1 MSYHWS
7 TIPFASLYGAIQ
19 LNQLDIELKLAA
31 ELQFDLQNLLLKPKR
46 SDASRLKLE
55 QGKLT
60 FSDGIDYQLNEK
72 FVMDTNKLADELN
85 LDELAAAELLYH
97 ACQNEQKSSGIS
109 ALDSAKAAYYARRQY
124 ILQIVTYYLCKS
136 AAEGPQTAFLS
147 KLSYDTILSCYQ
159 SIEQEL
165 DDIKQLVDRSRLM
178 GSLSDPRFFKPII
191 YRRDSLFGEHQLLGE
206 LYFAKVSLSGMQPT
220 EFDKIFN
227 HFTSFNTNDILVM
240 SYLPGTMKQISELE
254 RYSDEEV
261 KNIHRNL
268 TGLTQDL
275 HKLAENPIKA
285 FLVLVF
291 LTNFIQWCKSE
302 SSRTKQF
309 DFTSS
314 VENPIK
320 LLISIGALEQFLS
333 LAAEISKPELCTDP
347 RADLMYDFRLFL
359 QQHIP
364 KLSPIRFLDVDADA
378 TNQLKRA
385 IQQQRLSG
393 NLTVDETDAEIIYIP
408 TKVYSFESHFSD
420 FCASVFSEFVHSFVK
435 NAAFVLTHLRD
446 MEEDLL
452 LLSDSLELD
461 VLSKNADLERFYLA
475 VYYLY
480 RSRPQLSAQ
489 FWEDSSSSLYGFLQW
504 ASRCNSPLII
514 STFCCLLSAL
524 SNSNENAINAFNF
537 LQLTNTST
545 QELSLKTPGG
555 GSTSISNRFSCVSW
569 SSIFSS
575 LAFYSKQLSTKLSI
589 NLSDHSYSL
598 QQSTD
603 TERNVIVQL
612 GEDSLIFLSGFFQLI
627 SDIARNS
634 DRARA
639 ELYESDNRQLISIL
653 TELLKANTPLSG
665 SILIVISSLVGD
677 GVNERQQVWQILDFW
692 IFSKHSKPRQSSS
705 VLKDVFL
712 SSLKSPSEVI
722 GFSTLVLKLLQPLKT
737 QDDFFDQI
745 EIPFPL
751 DLGSNYRSQGIWPYV
766 EFLSMDIFVELTNK
780 KYAEDYTTPL
790 QLAILS
796 LWETCLAQLDPE
808 MIMDAS
814 ACNLKDLDNI
824 TACKNIIQY
833 LQSHPGSAVLTFL
846 YRMPVH
852 SALFTIAN
860 LGIDKLNEFEPQSK
874 ESKLLLKS
882 LNVIELILDRESF
895 YTDELLPIL
904 TLHDNPFYNPSAIST
919 GGLQSFVEALLLNLP
934 LLANIALYVGVSN
947 SEISRVALSIFKK
960 VTLYSS
966 SKGIAELSL
975 GSRLLRKDKV
985 LTMLET
991 IDEST
996 RIRYSFIEQIEA
1008 PIVEPQSITLKVELL
1023 QFLNQNLPSTPGAAT
1038 VSHFLLGLDTRS
1050 MTIGEKNDLGCIAS
1064 EKSLLKSMVTL
1075 LRSIL
1080 QELKKLTDIEYF
1092 PMRISALCLEIIYK
1106 LVKSLHS
1113 PYEILD
1119 FMRDIEDS
1127 NLFVDLLTTT
1137 SKIGLETLWNGRT
1150 FDSTFNSKNLFVTQ
1164 GGSMC
1169 ALIAFTVYRSLILQ
1183 LVALELRHASLYGSY
1198 SLTRKYVNLLIDSKS
1213 YSTGSP
1219 RLFEFLDVLEF
1230 RPKNSIER
1238 VNAAFEKFNFDHILK
1253 KITIKTAFTREDIN
1267 GFAYDLS
1274 IVDRISALVGKE
1286 SQSLGLLS
1294 LKGQSEN
1301 LRYFKEEFVQLKKLL
1316 IASISF
1322 DSFKFNQLQCLHS
1335 WALLTQI
1342 ILNDGGLERNIRVS
1356 FIFEVFES
1364 IVPQLIDY
1372 LNFDV
1377 AYAQDLTS
1385 LCICLFRLY
1394 EVDKANIQMSESDRE
1409 AAALLDSTR
1418 LFPVFKT
1425 SVIGIMSPQST
1436 PTIKADLYVLANNY
1450 LRQSAVNKSV
1460 LTEVMIFIRSADQKF
1475 IGSICNDSLTAEG
1488 SCKITALLLLE
1499 TLLKISISLQG
1510 SKLKGSFLIETVLQN
1525 NYLLLQVQRIKSMD
1539 DIVLACLCDG
1549 RPRMSVDSLLYEL
1562 TTFKTV
1568 FCLLTRIAQTSIGA
1582 KQLLQCDIFKAI
1594 TDCSFLAEDP
1604 EIGLTLLLESTGNDG
1619 FGERKSTEIIFSLD
1633 SSLSHNDNK
1642 LEGVSLYDLYI
1653 PIFRLVC
1660 STLIS
1665 LGPQNERCIKKAKQ
1679 LTVHFSKL
1687 ITAILKKDLS
1697 RGKKDTKDIGETE
1710 ASEDSRSRDLNEMV
1724 KLITLLD
1731 TLIT

>member
-7 TIPFASLYGAIQ
+7 TVPFASLYGAIQ
-19 LNQLDIELKLAA
+19 LNQLDNQLRLTA

-46 SDASRLKLE
+46 CDASRSKLE

-60 FSDGIDYQLNEK
+60 FSDGVDYQLNET
-72 FVMDTNKLADELN
+72 FVMDASKLADELN
-85 LDELAAAELLYH
+85 LEELAAAELLYY

-124 ILQIVTYYLCKS
+124 ILQIVTYYLCRS
-136 AAEGPQTAFLS
+136 SSEGLQTEFLS
-147 KLSYDTILSCYQ
+147 ELSYDTIFSCYQ

-165 DDIKQLVDRSRLM
+165 DEIKQLVDRSRLM
-178 GSLSDPRFFKPII
+178 GSLSDPSFFKPII
-191 YRRDSLFGEHQLLGE
+191 YRRDSLFREHQLLGE
-206 LYFAKVSLSGMQPT
+206 LYFAKVSLHGMQST
-220 EFDKIFN
+220 AFERIFN
-227 HFTSFNTNDILVM
+227 HFTTFSTNDILVM
-240 SYLPGTMKQISELE
+240 SYIPGTMKHVSELE
-254 RYSDEEV
+254 RYSDEDV
-261 KNIHRNL
+261 KNMHHKFVE
-268 TGLTQDL
+268 LTQDSQ
-275 HKLAENPIKA
+275 KLAENPIKA

-291 LTNFIQWCKSE
+291 LTKFIEWCKSE
-302 SSRTKQF
+302 SSRAKQF

-320 LLISIGALEQFLS
+320 MLISIGALEQFLS
-333 LAAEISKPELCTDP
+333 LASEISKPEFCTDP

-364 KLSPIRFLDVDADA
+364 KFSPFRFLDVDTDA

-385 IQQQRLSG
+385 IQQQRLNG
-393 NLTVDETDAEIIYIP
+393 NLTADETEAEIIYIP
-408 TKVYSFESHFSD
+408 TKVYSFEPHFSD
-420 FCASVFSEFVHSFVK
+420 FCASIFSEFVHSFVK

-461 VLSKNADLERFYLA
+461 ILSKNADLERFYLA

-504 ASRCNSPLII
+504 ASRCNSPLIV
-514 STFCCLLSAL
+514 STFCCLLAAL
-524 SNSNENAINAFNF
+524 SNSSENAINAFNF

-545 QELSLKTPGG
+545 QELSLKTPIG
-555 GSTSISNRFSCVSW
+555 GSTSISSRFSCVSW

-575 LAFYSKQLSTKLSI
+575 LAIYNKLLSSKLPV
-589 NLSDHSYSL
+589 NLSDHSYSIH
-598 QQSTD
+598 QSTD
-603 TERNVIVQL
+603 VENNVVVQL

-639 ELYESDNRQLISIL
+639 ELYESDNRQLIAIL

-665 SILIVISSLVGD
+665 SVLMVISSLVGD
-677 GVNERQQVWQILDFW
+677 GVNERQQVWQIMDSW
-692 IFSKHSKPRQSSS
+692 IFSKHLKLRHSSA
-705 VLKDVFL
+705 VLSDVFL
-712 SSLKSPSEVI
+712 SSLKSPAEVI

-737 QDDFFDQI
+737 QEEIFDPI
-745 EIPFPL
+745 EISFPL

-766 EFLSMDIFVELTNK
+766 EFLSTDIFVELTKK

-790 QLAILS
+790 QLTILS
-796 LWETCLAQLDPE
+796 LWETCLAQLQPE
-808 MIMDAS
+808 LIMDAS

-833 LQSHPGSAVLTFL
+833 LQSHPGTAVLTFL

-852 SALFTIAN
+852 NALFAIAN
-860 LGIDKLNEFEPQSK
+860 LGIDKLNELDSESK
-874 ESKLLLKS
+874 ESKLLLKA
-882 LNVIELILDRESF
+882 LNVIELLLDRESF

-904 TLHDNPFYNPSAIST
+904 TLPDNPFYSPSAIST

-934 LLANIALYVGVSN
+934 LLANIALYVGVAN
-947 SEISRVALSIFKK
+947 SEISKVALSIFKK
-960 VTLYSS
+960 ATLCSS
-966 SKGIAELSL
+966 SKGIAEFSL

-996 RIRYSFIEQIEA
+996 RIRYAFIEQLEA
-1008 PIVEPQSITLKVELL
+1008 PIVEPHSVSLKAEVL
-1023 QFLNQNLPSTPGAAT
+1023 QFINQNLPSTSGIAT

-1050 MTIGEKNDLGCIAS
+1050 MTIGEKNDLGYIAS
-1064 EKSLLKSMVTL
+1064 EKSLLKSIVTL

-1080 QELKKLTDIEYF
+1080 QEFRKVVDIEYF
-1092 PMRISALCLEIIYK
+1092 PVRISALCLEIIYK

-1113 PYEILD
+1113 PYELLS
-1119 FMRDIEDS
+1119 FLRDIEDS

-1137 SKIGLETLWNGRT
+1137 KKIGLETFWNGRI
-1150 FDSTFNSKNLFVTQ
+1150 FDSRINSKNPFVTQ

-1169 ALIAFTVYRSLILQ
+1169 ALIAFTMFRSLILQ
-1183 LVALELRHASLYGSY
+1183 LVALELRHTSLYGSY
-1198 SLTRKYVNLLIDSKS
+1198 SLTRKYVNLLIDSKN
-1213 YSTGSP
+1213 YGTGSP

-1230 RPKNSIER
+1230 KPKNMIER
-1238 VNAAFEKFNFDHILK
+1238 ANAAFEKFNFEYILK
-1253 KITIKTAFTREDIN
+1253 KIAIKTSFTREDIN
-1267 GFAYDLS
+1267 GFAYDMS
-1274 IVDRISALVGKE
+1274 VIDRICVLVGKE

-1294 LKGQSEN
+1294 LRGQSEN
-1301 LRYFKEEFVQLKKLL
+1301 LDYFKKEFLQLKKLL
-1316 IASISF
+1316 TASVSF
-1322 DSFKFNQLQCLHS
+1322 DNFKFHQLQCLHS
-1335 WALLTQI
+1335 WALLTQV
-1342 ILNDGGLERNIRVS
+1342 ILNDGGLERNIRIS

-1364 IVPQLIDY
+1364 IVPQVIDY
-1372 LNFDV
+1372 LDFDV
-1377 AYAQDLTS
+1377 AYAQDLIS
-1385 LCICLFRLY
+1385 LCVCLFRLY
-1394 EVDKANIQMSESDRE
+1394 EIDKANIQMSESERE
-1409 AAALLDSTR
+1409 TAALLDSTR

-1425 SVIGIMSPQST
+1425 SAIGIMSPQST
-1436 PTIKADLYVLANNY
+1436 PTIRADLYVLANNY
-1450 LRQSAVNKSV
+1450 LQQSAVNKSV
-1460 LTEVMIFIRSADQKF
+1460 LTEIMVFIRSADQKF
-1475 IGSICNDSLTAEG
+1475 IGSICSDSLTAEG

-1510 SKLKGSFLIETVLQN
+1510 PKLRGNFLIEAILQN

-1539 DIVLACLCDG
+1539 EIVLACLSDR

-1568 FCLLTRIAQTSIGA
+1568 FCLLTRIAQTAIGA

-1604 EIGLTLLLESTGNDG
+1604 EIGLTLLLESAGNDG
-1619 FGERKSTEIIFSLD
+1619 FGEKKSIEIIFSLD
-1633 SSLSHNDNK
+1633 SSLSHNDDK
-1642 LEGVSLYDLYI
+1642 LEGVSFYDLYI
-1653 PIFRLVC
+1653 PIFQLVC
-1660 STLIS
+1660 STIIS
-1665 LGPQNERCIKKAKQ
+1665 LGPQNERCIKKARK

-1697 RGKKDTKDIGETE
+1697 MGKTEIKEISDTYATG
-1710 ASEDSRSRDLNEMV
+1710 DSRSRGLNEMV

-1731 TLIT
+1731 TLVS

>member
-7 TIPFASLYGAIQ
+7 TIPFASLYGAIKH
-19 LNQLDIELKLAA
+19 NQLDIQLKLSA

-46 SDASRLKLE
+46 SDASRSRLE

-60 FSDGIDYQLNEK
+60 FSDGIEYQLNET
-72 FVMDTNKLADELN
+72 FVVNANKLADELN
-85 LDELAAAELLYH
+85 LDELAAAELLYF
-97 ACQNEQKSSGIS
+97 ASQNEQKYSGTS
-109 ALDSAKAAYYARRQY
+109 ALDSAKAAYHTRRQY

-136 AAEGPQTAFLS
+136 SSEGLKTAFLS
-147 KLSYDTILSCYQ
+147 ELSYDTILSCYQ
-159 SIEQEL
+159 CIEQEL

-178 GSLSDPRFFKPII
+178 GNFSDPNLLKPII
-191 YRRDSLFGEHQLLGE
+191 YRRDSLFVEHQLLGE
-206 LYFAKVSLSGMQPT
+206 LYYAKVSLSRMQPT
-220 EFDKIFN
+220 DFDKIFN
-227 HFTSFNTNDILVM
+227 HFTSLSTNDILVI
-240 SYLPGTMKQISELE
+240 SYLPGTMKQVSELE

-261 KNIHRNL
+261 KNMHRKL
-268 TGLTQDL
+268 TGLTQES

-291 LTNFIQWCKSE
+291 LVNFIPWCKSE

-309 DFTSS
+309 DFTSN

-333 LAAEISKPELCTDP
+333 LATEISRPECCSDP

-364 KLSPIRFLDVDADA
+364 KFSPFRFLDVDTDA

-385 IQQQRLSG
+385 IQQQRLNG
-393 NLTVDETDAEIIYIP
+393 NLTADETEAEIIYIP
-408 TKVYSFESHFSD
+408 TKVYSFEAHFSD
-420 FCASVFSEFVHSFVK
+420 FCASVFSEYVHSFVK

-452 LLSDSLELD
+452 LLSDTLELE

-504 ASRCNSPLII
+504 ASRCNSPLIV

-545 QELSLKTPGG
+545 QELSLKTPVG

-575 LAFYSKQLSTKLSI
+575 LAFYSKQLSSKLPI
-589 NLSDHSYSL
+589 TLSDHSYSL
-598 QQSTD
+598 HQSTD
-603 TERNVIVQL
+603 IEKNVIVQL
-612 GEDSLIFLSGFFQLI
+612 GEDSLIFLSGFLQLI

-639 ELYESDNRQLISIL
+639 ELYESDNRQLIAIL
-653 TELLKANTPLSG
+653 TDILKANTPLSG
-665 SILIVISSLVGD
+665 SILMVMSSLVGD
-677 GVNERQQVWQILDFW
+677 GVNERQQVWSILDSW
-692 IFSKHSKPRQSSS
+692 IFSKHSKLRQSSA

-712 SSLKSPSEVI
+712 SSLKSPLEVI
-722 GFSTLVLKLLQPLKT
+722 GFSTLVLKLLQPMKT
-737 QDDFFDQI
+737 QDEIYDPT

-751 DLGSNYRSQGIWPYV
+751 DLGSNYRNQGVWPYV
-766 EFLSMDIFVELTNK
+766 EFLTTEIFVELTNK
-780 KYAEDYTTPL
+780 KYAEDYSTPL
-790 QLAILS
+790 KLTLLS

-824 TACKNIIQY
+824 TACRNIIQY
-833 LQSHPGSAVLTFL
+833 LQSHPGTAVLTFL

-852 SALFTIAN
+852 NALFTIAN
-860 LGIDKLNEFEPQSK
+860 LGIDALNETDPESK
-874 ESKLLLKS
+874 ESKLVLKA
-882 LNVIELILDRESF
+882 LNVIELLLDRESF

-904 TLHDNPFYNPSAIST
+904 TLPDNPFYIPSAIST

-934 LLANIALYVGVSN
+934 LLANIALYVGLSD
-947 SEISRVALSIFKK
+947 SEIPKVALSIFKK

-996 RIRYSFIEQIEA
+996 RIRYSFIEQLEA
-1008 PIVEPQSITLKVELL
+1008 PIAEPQSVTLKIEVL
-1023 QFLNQNLPSTPGAAT
+1023 QFLNQNLPSTPGIAT

-1050 MTIGEKNDLGCIAS
+1050 MTIGEKNDLGYIAS
-1064 EKSLLKSMVTL
+1064 EKSLLKSIVTL
-1075 LRSIL
+1075 LRLIL
-1080 QELKKLTDIEYF
+1080 QEFRKVTDIEYI
-1092 PMRISALCLEIIYK
+1092 PVRICALCLEIIYK
-1106 LVKSLHS
+1106 LVKSLHK
-1113 PYEILD
+1113 PYELLN
-1119 FMRDIEDS
+1119 FLRDVEDS

-1137 SKIGLETLWNGRT
+1137 RKIGIDTFWNGRT
-1150 FDSTFNSKNLFVTQ
+1150 FDSAISSKNLFVTQ

-1169 ALIAFTVYRSLILQ
+1169 ALIAFTMYRSLILQ
-1183 LVALELRHASLYGSY
+1183 LVALELRHTSLYGSY
-1198 SLTRKYVNLLIDSKS
+1198 SLTRKYVNLLIDSKN
-1213 YSTGSP
+1213 YGRGSP

-1230 RPKNSIER
+1230 KPKNMIER
-1238 VNAAFEKFNFDHILK
+1238 ANAAFEKFNFEYILK
-1253 KITIKTAFTREDIN
+1253 KIGIKTSFSHEEIN
-1267 GFAYDLS
+1267 SFAYDMS

-1294 LKGQSEN
+1294 LKGDSEN
-1301 LRYFKEEFVQLKKLL
+1301 LKYFKDEFLQLKKLL

-1322 DSFKFNQLQCLHS
+1322 DNFKFHQLQCLHS

-1342 ILNDGGLERNIRVS
+1342 ILNDGGLERNTRIS
-1356 FIFEVFES
+1356 FIFEVFEN

-1377 AYAQDLTS
+1377 AYAQDLIS
-1385 LCICLFRLY
+1385 LCVCLFRIY
-1394 EVDKANIQMSESDRE
+1394 EVDKANIQMSECDRE
-1409 AAALLDSTR
+1409 TAALLDSTR

-1425 SVIGIMSPQST
+1425 SAIGIMSPQST
-1436 PTIKADLYVLANNY
+1436 PTIRADLYVLANNY
-1450 LRQSAVNKSV
+1450 LQQSAVNKSV
-1460 LTEVMIFIRSADQKF
+1460 LTEIMIFIRSADQKF

-1499 TLLKISISLQG
+1499 TLLKSSISLQG
-1510 SKLKGSFLIETVLQN
+1510 TKLRGSFLVDTILQN

-1539 DIVLACLCDG
+1539 EIVLACLSDR
-1549 RPRMSVDSLLYEL
+1549 RPRMSIDSLLYEL
-1562 TTFKTV
+1562 TTLKTL
-1568 FCLLTRIAQTSIGA
+1568 FCLLTRIAQTAIGA
-1582 KQLLQCDIFKAI
+1582 KQLLQCDVFKAI

-1604 EIGLTLLLESTGNDG
+1604 EIGLTLLLESSGNEG
-1619 FGERKSTEIIFSLD
+1619 FGERKSIEIILSLD
-1633 SSLSHNDNK
+1633 SSLSHEDNK
-1642 LEGVSLYDLYI
+1642 SEGVSLYDLYI
-1653 PIFRLVC
+1653 PIFQLVC
-1660 STLIS
+1660 SMIIS
-1665 LGPQNERCIKKAKQ
+1665 LGPQNERCTKKAKQ

-1697 RGKKDTKDIGETE
+1697 TGKKATKEISETDVP
-1710 ASEDSRSRDLNEMV
+1710 EDSRLRGLHDMV

-1731 TLIT
+1731 TLVT